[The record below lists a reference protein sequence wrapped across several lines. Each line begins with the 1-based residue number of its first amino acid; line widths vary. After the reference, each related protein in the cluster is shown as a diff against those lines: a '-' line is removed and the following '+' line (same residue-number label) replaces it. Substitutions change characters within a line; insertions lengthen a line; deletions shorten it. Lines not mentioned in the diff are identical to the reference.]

1 MKSNT
6 YLVSPACR
14 EIVGITSYDDLP
26 VWAILEMA
34 EARLLNVECV
44 EENKAIVG
52 MISAVRARLSKLSDE
67 DTAQCNPVMKKSDW
81 DAQEESE

>member
-44 EENKAIVG
+44 EENRAIVG

-67 DTAQCNPVMKKSDW
+67 DTAQCNPVMKKSDS
-81 DAQEESE
+81 DAQEETE